1 MINNDS
7 ASPSVGGKAM
17 HCLDS
22 REQKIYGENY
32 VTEKRSE
39 ANRCGNNGEP
49 GVEGRRSF
57 AVHYLKVDNVI

>member
-1 MINNDS
+1 
-7 ASPSVGGKAM
+7 M

-39 ANRCGNNGEP
+39 TNRCGNNGEP